1 MLRLI
6 NYNLR
11 TWNRIAIFECFSLDK
26 FYMLKDK
33 LLLAKNTKNEYK
45 QNGPIDIYL
54 WEFTSIS
61 FHGQTIAP
69 TVKSY
74 INWWWL
80 RLSPLR
86 WNHTS
91 IGDVFLQSSRISSI
105 QPNFCNSNKDYLHKN
120 KISLEPLSSLFLFK
134 NLIKIHSIIIN
145 KKLKMLFFLLGI

>member
-1 MLRLI
+1 MDQLI
-6 NYNLR
+6 Y
-11 TWNRIAIFECFSLDK
+11 TFENSL
-26 FYMLKDK
+26 
-33 LLLAKNTKNEYK
+33 A
-45 QNGPIDIYL
+45 
-54 WEFTSIS
+54 
-61 FHGQTIAP
+61 FHFMG
-69 TVKSY
+69 
-74 INWWWL
+74 

-145 KKLKMLFFLLGI
+145 KKLKMLFLLFIGI

>member
-1 MLRLI
+1 MLWLM

-11 TWNRIAIFECFSLDK
+11 TWNWNRIAIFECFSLDK

-33 LLLAKNTKNEYK
+33 LLLAKNTKK
-45 QNGPIDIYL
+45 QKQTKWTNWYIYFENSL
-54 WEFTSIS
+54 A
-61 FHGQTIAP
+61 FHFMD
-69 TVKSY
+69 
-74 INWWWL
+74 

-91 IGDVFLQSSRISSI
+91 IGDVLLKSSRISSI

-145 KKLKMLFFLLGI
+145 KKLKMLFFIGI